1 MTKPDFRA
9 ILKSRKEK
17 ERKHKMTK
25 YTIDGFRFHEE
36 YTKEA
41 DARERFAKV
50 KDSFRY
56 CELKQVT
63 ETASGYYAKSLEVHC
78 DR

>member
-1 MTKPDFRA
+1 
-9 ILKSRKEK
+9 
-17 ERKHKMTK
+17 MTK

-36 YTKEA
+36 YTKET
-41 DARERFAKV
+41 DARKRFAKV